1 MTSKRMRRLTFAWV
15 LYVSALFVI
24 VFTPI
29 KGYPIELLGIL
40 QISSLLERFLN
51 ILLLMPL
58 GLLVVLTYVD
68 RSKWLIWF
76 YGPILSMLIESI
88 QAFIP
93 GRTSDSIDIAM
104 NSLGYYLAIHLS
116 KKRNRKLYKVVFG
129 SH

>member
-116 KKRNRKLYKVVFG
+116 KKRNRSSTK
-129 SH
+129 